1 MDALVL
7 KILFL
12 FSLSYLNSC
21 TILFANRNR
30 LHELTVWYSSF
41 GQMDMKGF
49 AQSLTKKDLNRVNA
63 YTLEKMMQAIREENN
78 NQGGR
83 ATISRQVIVYDMEGL
98 ALKQITNKA
107 GKYCKLQPRYTPIK
121 YQICLI
127 KKY

>member
-1 MDALVL
+1 
-7 KILFL
+7 
-12 FSLSYLNSC
+12 
-21 TILFANRNR
+21 
-30 LHELTVWYSSF
+30 
-41 GQMDMKGF
+41 MKGF

-83 ATISRQVIVYDMEGL
+83 ATISREVIVYDMEGL

-107 GKYCKLQPRYTPIK
+107 GKCCKLQTPYTLIK

-127 KKY
+127 KKYS